1 MLKKTLAIAITVFMI
16 CSLAACSKNVSD
28 GDASNTT
35 SAVSTDAAVSLDN
48 TSVNLQS
55 ENTSDTVQSSAQ
67 TVSYTVNTN
76 GHLDTSDLF
85 TDRDLNQTAD
95 TSSAKTVSV
104 ADGQTINITE
114 EGNYTIN
121 NNVTMENIYYNTF
134 PGENI
139 EYPYTVP
146 ENSYFIMNDY
156 RDNINDSR
164 TYGAINIKDIEGPVF
179 LDLRRRGF

>member
-1 MLKKTLAIAITVFMI
+1 MGSMNKELKELIIKIVGSIILVTLVLVFVVGVHVNHTNDMVPALKDGDLIITYKLDKQMYSSLAIAY
-16 CSLAACSKNVSD
+16 KNPNGKTQYGRVIGVP
-28 GDASNTT
+28 GD
-35 SAVSTDAAVSLDN
+35 
-48 TSVNLQS
+48 
-55 ENTSDTVQSSAQ
+55 E
-67 TVSYTVNTN
+67 
-76 GHLDTSDLF
+76 
-85 TDRDLNQTAD
+85 
-95 TSSAKTVSV
+95 
-104 ADGQTINITE
+104 INITE